1 MKKYSTRAKRFIDDE
16 AFCNDGSYSE
26 EIEVSIVIYLCL
38 IELPLFYV
46 LNIMVFKII
55 YCLSHNFFIN
65 DYKIIYCKH
74 VSTCL
79 ILFSFVQGII

>member
-38 IELPLFYV
+38 VELPLF
-46 LNIMVFKII
+46 
-55 YCLSHNFFIN
+55 C
-65 DYKIIYCKH
+65 
-74 VSTCL
+74 
-79 ILFSFVQGII
+79 FV